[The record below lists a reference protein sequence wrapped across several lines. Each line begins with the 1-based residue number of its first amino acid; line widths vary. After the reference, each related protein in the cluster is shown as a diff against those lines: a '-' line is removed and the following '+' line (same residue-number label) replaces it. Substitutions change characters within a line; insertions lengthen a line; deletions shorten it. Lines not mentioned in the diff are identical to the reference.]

1 MANKIYDY
9 FYICSLLELLSKLP
23 NQTSMHFALGENT
36 SFYKSMHVMDK
47 TILGLKNVLTYISKI
62 VNVIHEKWLD
72 TITLSQN
79 QSGWM

>member
-1 MANKIYDY
+1 MRWSFVKVAKPNQHAFCIGEEYF
-9 FYICSLLELLSKLP
+9 FYI
-23 NQTSMHFALGENT
+23 
-36 SFYKSMHVMDK
+36 SMHVMDK

-62 VNVIHEKWLD
+62 VNVIHENRLD

>member
-1 MANKIYDY
+1 
-9 FYICSLLELLSKLP
+9 
-23 NQTSMHFALGENT
+23 MHFALGKNT
-36 SFYKSMHVMDK
+36 FFYISMHVMDK

-62 VNVIHEKWLD
+62 VNVIHENRLD

>member
-1 MANKIYDY
+1 MRWSFVKVAK
-9 FYICSLLELLSKLP
+9 P
-23 NQTSMHFALGENT
+23 NQHAFCIGEEY
-36 SFYKSMHVMDK
+36 FFLHCMHVMDK

-62 VNVIHEKWLD
+62 VNVIHEKRLD

>member
-1 MANKIYDY
+1 MRWSFVKVAKPNQHAFCIGEEYFF
-9 FYICSLLELLSKLP
+9 FYI
-23 NQTSMHFALGENT
+23 
-36 SFYKSMHVMDK
+36 SMHVMDK

-62 VNVIHEKWLD
+62 VNVIHENRLD

>member
-1 MANKIYDY
+1 
-9 FYICSLLELLSKLP
+9 
-23 NQTSMHFALGENT
+23 
-36 SFYKSMHVMDK
+36 MHVMDK

-62 VNVIHEKWLD
+62 VNVIHENRLD